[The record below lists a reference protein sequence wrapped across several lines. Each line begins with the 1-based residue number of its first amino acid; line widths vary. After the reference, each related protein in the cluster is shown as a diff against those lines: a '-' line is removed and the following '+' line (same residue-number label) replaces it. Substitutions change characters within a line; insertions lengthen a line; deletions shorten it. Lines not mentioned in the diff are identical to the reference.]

1 MTAGGSVDV
10 RNGPQPASE
19 RLEILYQDAHL
30 VAVHK
35 PSGLLVHR
43 TALDRHETR
52 FVVQILRDQ
61 LDAWVHPV
69 HRLDK
74 GTSGILLLALD
85 RETAAVLGKGFEEGQ
100 VDKRYVAIVRG
111 HTDERGTIDHPL
123 QRRPDDAE
131 WVPAGYVPPT
141 QPAVTRYRRL
151 ATAELAIAVDRY
163 PSSRYSL
170 VELEPL
176 TGRRH
181 QLRRHLKHISH
192 PIIGDATYGKGRHNR
207 MFQQEFGCGRL
218 LLACVELRLH
228 HPVSGEPLILSTPP
242 ADDFAAVAK
251 ALGWSEVLATIG
263 CLGVSGAPGEA
274 SPAQ

>member
-1 MTAGGSVDV
+1 MSAQRECEG
-10 RNGPQPASE
+10 RAAALASE

-43 TALDRHETR
+43 TAIDRHETR

-61 LDAWVHPV
+61 LNAWVHPV

-74 GTSGILLLALD
+74 GTSGVLLLALD
-85 RETAAVLGKGFEEGQ
+85 RDTAGRVGKTFENGM
-100 VDKRYVAIVRG
+100 VDKRYAAIVRG
-111 HTDERGTIDHPL
+111 HANDHGIIDHPL
-123 QRRPDDAE
+123 QRRPDDAA
-131 WVPAGYVPPT
+131 WVPENYVAPV

-151 ATAELAIAVDRY
+151 AAIELPIAVDRY
-163 PSSRYSL
+163 PTSRYSL
-170 VELEPL
+170 VELEPV

-207 MFQQEFGCGRL
+207 MFQREFDCSRM
-218 LLACVELRLH
+218 LLACLELRLH
-228 HPVSGEPLILSTPP
+228 HPVTGEPLIIATPP
-242 ADDFAAVAK
+242 SADFSAVVD
-251 ALGWSEVLATIG
+251 ALGWSAELASVMQKAIDTP
-263 CLGVSGAPGEA
+263 V
-274 SPAQ
+274 Q